1 MAALLTSVM
10 GDADSTA
17 KYIRNCVDM
26 GIEVL
31 PPDVNESGK
40 KFTVSDGKSK
50 IRTSRRENV
59 AKGLPMRS

>member
-40 KFTVSDGKSK
+40 KFTVSDGK
-50 IRTSRRENV
+50 IRFGLLGVKNV
-59 AKGLPMRS
+59 G